1 MRRFESC
8 CPCHL
13 KAKALQEIAVLF
25 LRCQNDFPAA
35 GCASWR
41 GNWAA
46 CAALRPQGREKARR
60 AVRQDGAPRFF
71 AGVRREWGQGRP
83 CEGALQRKR
92 VSADPGFEGLG
103 VAVDDEFL
111 GEVTGGEE
119 FLAPLV
125 GADVEVDVGVAAEDD
140 GGAVLFAG
148 GEEFFALFP

>member
-1 MRRFESC
+1 MIFWPQVARRGAGAGFRRGC
-8 CPCHL
+8 VCGF
-13 KAKALQEIAVLF
+13 A
-25 LRCQNDFPAA
+25 AA
-35 GCASWR
+35 GQRKS
-41 GNWAA
+41 AA
-46 CAALRPQGREKARR
+46 RRPARRCAAFLCRR
-60 AVRQDGAPRFF
+60 APGM
-71 AGVRREWGQGRP
+71 GGRGGP
-83 CEGALQRKR
+83 AKEALQRKR

>member
-1 MRRFESC
+1 MIFRLQVARRGAGTGLCVRLCGRRAEKKRGAPSGRTVRRVS
-8 CPCHL
+8 
-13 KAKALQEIAVLF
+13 LQ
-25 LRCQNDFPAA
+25 
-35 GCASWR
+35 
-41 GNWAA
+41 A
-46 CAALRPQGREKARR
+46 CAGNGGRGGPAKE
-60 AVRQDGAPRFF
+60 
-71 AGVRREWGQGRP
+71 
-83 CEGALQRKR
+83 ALQRKR

-103 VAVDDEFL
+103 VTVDDEFL

>member
-25 LRCQNDFPAA
+25 LRYQNDFLAA
-35 GCASWR
+35 GCAPWR
-41 GNWAA
+41 GSWLQAGLRVRLCGRRAKKSAA
-46 CAALRPQGREKARR
+46 RRPAGRCAAFLCRRVAGMGEGAALR
-60 AVRQDGAPRFF
+60 
-71 AGVRREWGQGRP
+71 
-83 CEGALQRKR
+83 RKR

-119 FLAPLV
+119 FLAPFV
-125 GADVEVDVGVAAEDD
+125 GTDVEVDVGVAAEDD
-140 GGAVLFAG
+140 GGAVFLAG